1 MSCCPDGAWN
11 NLNNKEYK
19 PKGTIDRVDA
29 TEIDVYRVEN
39 SKKCLIWNY
48 TIFRFDG
55 GRVKQ
60 MADFFADH
68 GTSLYGLIYSHT
80 YLYKVLSSTG
90 IWSNICFSSYYK
102 PFRIY
107 GFCS

>member
-80 YLYKVLSSTG
+80 YLYYYTPCRFQLRRILIGLTFRLS
-90 IWSNICFSSYYK
+90 CV
-102 PFRIY
+102 
-107 GFCS
+107 